1 MNVASYNQV
10 AQEGLFTKK
19 KTVEDLLATAQ
30 KKVSRL
36 KTVEDVDAKLQ
47 AVNESGKAVN
57 TTLKTMADAAKKRA
71 AGSMDDKEFKAAI
84 KEASST
90 IASPI
95 KTLYAKLGNVVESKA
110 GVTSDEIQAFQ
121 KYLSGLKKLLN
132 DRKKE
137 LAKASAAKESY
148 DDIEDPELRAILE
161 SLDAELS
168 DVEEACAPKK
178 KCKVTESEDEE
189 CDPDDKE
196 CKKDKEDKDE
206 EDDDSDES
214 DEDEEDEDEDD
225 SDDED
230 EDDDDDEEDSEEESC
245 KESVTFS
252 EDELNEYAASCESMM
267 NDDFD
272 FEVAEESVSEDSDI
286 LNANGTLKI

>member
-36 KTVEDVDAKLQ
+36 KTVEDIDAKLQ

-71 AGSMDDKEFKAAI
+71 AGSMDDKDFVAAI
-84 KEASST
+84 KDASKT

-110 GVTSDEIQAFQ
+110 SVTSDEIQAFQ

-137 LAKASAAKESY
+137 LAKASAANESY
-148 DDIEDPELRAILE
+148 DDIDDPEIRAIIE
-161 SLDAELS
+161 SLEAELS
-168 DVEEACAPKK
+168 DAEEACAPKK
-178 KCKVTESEDEE
+178 KCKATESEDEE
-189 CDPDDKE
+189 CDPDDEE
-196 CKKDKEDKDE
+196 CKKDKDE

-214 DEDEEDEDEDD
+214 DEDEEDDDE
-225 SDDED
+225 SDDD
-230 EDDDDDEEDSEEESC
+230 DDDDDDEEDSEEESC

-272 FEVAEESVSEDSDI
+272 FEVAEESVSESSDL
-286 LNANGTLKI
+286 LNADGTLKF

>member
-71 AGSMDDKEFKAAI
+71 AGSMDDKDFASAI
-84 KEASST
+84 KEASKT

-110 GVTSDEIQAFQ
+110 SVTSDEIQAFQ

-148 DDIEDPELRAILE
+148 DDIDDPEIRAIIE
-161 SLDAELS
+161 SLEAELS

-178 KCKVTESEDEE
+178 KCKVTESDDEE
-189 CDPDDKE
+189 CK
-196 CKKDKEDKDE
+196 KDE

-214 DEDEEDEDEDD
+214 DEDEEDEDEDE
-225 SDDED
+225 SD
-230 EDDDDDEEDSEEESC
+230 DDDDDEEDSEEESC

-272 FEVAEESVSEDSDI
+272 FEVAEESVSESSDL
-286 LNANGTLKI
+286 LNADGTLKF

>member
-84 KEASST
+84 KDASKS

-95 KTLYAKLGNVVESKA
+95 KTLYSKLGNVVESKA

-148 DDIEDPELRAILE
+148 EDIEDPELRAILE

-168 DVEEACAPKK
+168 DAEEACAPKK

-189 CDPDDKE
+189 CDPDDEE
-196 CKKDKEDKDE
+196 CKKDKDE
-206 EDDDSDES
+206 EDDYSDES
-214 DEDEEDEDEDD
+214 DEDEKDEDE

-230 EDDDDDEEDSEEESC
+230 DDDDDEEDSEEESC

-252 EDELNEYAASCESMM
+252 KDELNEYAASCESMM

-272 FEVAEESVSEDSDI
+272 FEVAEESVSESSDL
-286 LNANGTLKI
+286 LNADGTLKF

>member
-84 KEASST
+84 KDASKS

-95 KTLYAKLGNVVESKA
+95 KTLYSKLGNVVESKA

-168 DVEEACAPKK
+168 DAEEACAPKK

-189 CDPDDKE
+189 CDPDDEE
-196 CKKDKEDKDE
+196 CKKDKDE

-214 DEDEEDEDEDD
+214 DEDEEDEDEDE
-225 SDDED
+225 SDDE
-230 EDDDDDEEDSEEESC
+230 DDDDEEDSEEESC

-252 EDELNEYAASCESMM
+252 KDELNEYAASCESMM

-272 FEVAEESVSEDSDI
+272 FEVAAESVSESSDL
-286 LNANGTLKI
+286 LNADGTLKF

>member
-71 AGSMDDKEFKAAI
+71 AGSMDDKDFAAAI
-84 KEASST
+84 KEASKT

-110 GVTSDEIQAFQ
+110 SVTSDEIQAFQ

-148 DDIEDPELRAILE
+148 DDIDDPEIRAIIESLE
-161 SLDAELS
+161 SELS
-168 DVEEACAPKK
+168 DAEEACAPKK

-189 CDPDDKE
+189 C
-196 CKKDKEDKDE
+196 KKDKDE

-214 DEDEEDEDEDD
+214 DEDEEDEDEDE
-225 SDDED
+225 SDDE
-230 EDDDDDEEDSEEESC
+230 DDDEEDSEEESC
-245 KESVTFS
+245 KESVIFS

-272 FEVAEESVSEDSDI
+272 FEVAEESVSESSDL
-286 LNANGTLKI
+286 LNADGTLKF

>member
-84 KEASST
+84 KDASKS

-95 KTLYAKLGNVVESKA
+95 KTLYSKLGNVVENKA

-148 DDIEDPELRAILE
+148 EDIEDPELRAILE

-168 DVEEACAPKK
+168 DAEEACAPKKK

-189 CDPDDKE
+189 CDPDDEE
-196 CKKDKEDKDE
+196 CKKDKDE
-206 EDDDSDES
+206 EDDYSDES
-214 DEDEEDEDEDD
+214 DEDEKDEDE
-225 SDDED
+225 S
-230 EDDDDDEEDSEEESC
+230 DDEEDSEEESC

-252 EDELNEYAASCESMM
+252 KDELNEYAASCESMM

-272 FEVAEESVSEDSDI
+272 FEVAEESVSESSDL
-286 LNANGTLKI
+286 LNADGTLKF

>member
-71 AGSMDDKEFKAAI
+71 AGSMDDKDFAAAI
-84 KEASST
+84 KEASKS

-110 GVTSDEIQAFQ
+110 SVTSDEIQAFQ

-148 DDIEDPELRAILE
+148 EDIEDPDLRAILE

-168 DVEEACAPKK
+168 DAEEACAPKK

-189 CDPDDKE
+189 CDPDDEE
-196 CKKDKEDKDE
+196 CKKDKKDKDE
-206 EDDDSDES
+206 EDDDSNES
-214 DEDEEDEDEDD
+214 DEDEEDEDEDE
-225 SDDED
+225 SDD

-272 FEVAEESVSEDSDI
+272 FEVAEESVSESSDL
-286 LNANGTLKI
+286 LNADGTLKF

>member
-71 AGSMDDKEFKAAI
+71 AGSMDDKDFVAAI
-84 KEASST
+84 KEASKT

-110 GVTSDEIQAFQ
+110 SVTSDEIQAFQ

-137 LAKASAAKESY
+137 LTKASAAKESY
-148 DDIEDPELRAILE
+148 DDIDDPEIRAIIE
-161 SLDAELS
+161 SLNAELS
-168 DVEEACAPKK
+168 DAEEACTPKK
-178 KCKVTESEDEE
+178 KCKVTESDDEE
-189 CDPDDKE
+189 CDPDDEE
-196 CKKDKEDKDE
+196 CKKDKDE

-214 DEDEEDEDEDD
+214 DEDEKDEDDD

-230 EDDDDDEEDSEEESC
+230 EDDDDDDEEDSEEESC

-252 EDELNEYAASCESMM
+252 EDELNEYATSCESMM

-272 FEVAEESVSEDSDI
+272 FEVAEESVSEDSDV
-286 LNANGTLKI
+286 LNADGTLKV

>member
-71 AGSMDDKEFKAAI
+71 AGSMDDKDFAAAI
-84 KEASST
+84 KEASKT

-110 GVTSDEIQAFQ
+110 SVTSDEIQAFQ

-148 DDIEDPELRAILE
+148 DDIDDPEIRAIIE
-161 SLDAELS
+161 SLNAELS
-168 DVEEACAPKK
+168 DAEEACAPKK
-178 KCKVTESEDEE
+178 KCKVTESDDEE
-189 CDPDDKE
+189 CDPDDEE
-196 CKKDKEDKDE
+196 CKKDKED

-214 DEDEEDEDEDD
+214 DEDEEDEDEDE

-230 EDDDDDEEDSEEESC
+230 EDDDDEDSEEESC

-272 FEVAEESVSEDSDI
+272 VEVAEESVSEDSDL
-286 LNANGTLKI
+286 LNADGTLKI

>member
-71 AGSMDDKEFKAAI
+71 AGSMDDKEFAAAI
-84 KEASST
+84 KEASKS

-95 KTLYAKLGNVVESKA
+95 KTLYAKLGNVVESKVS
-110 GVTSDEIQAFQ
+110 VTSDEIQAFQ

-132 DRKKE
+132 DHKKE

-148 DDIEDPELRAILE
+148 EDIEDPELRAILE

-168 DVEEACAPKK
+168 DAEEACAPKK

-189 CDPDDKE
+189 CDPDDEE
-196 CKKDKEDKDE
+196 CKKDKKDKDK

-214 DEDEEDEDEDD
+214 DEDEEDEDEDE
-225 SDDED
+225 SDD

-245 KESVTFS
+245 KESITFS

-272 FEVAEESVSEDSDI
+272 FEVAEESVSESSNL
-286 LNANGTLKI
+286 LNADGTLKF

>member
-84 KEASST
+84 KDASKS

-110 GVTSDEIQAFQ
+110 SVTSDEIQAFQ

-148 DDIEDPELRAILE
+148 EDIEDPELRAILE

-168 DVEEACAPKK
+168 DAEEACTPKKK

-189 CDPDDKE
+189 CDPDDEE
-196 CKKDKEDKDE
+196 CKKDKDE

-214 DEDEEDEDEDD
+214 DEDEEDEDEDE
-225 SDDED
+225 SDDE
-230 EDDDDDEEDSEEESC
+230 DDDDEEDSEEESC

-272 FEVAEESVSEDSDI
+272 FEVAEESVSESSDL
-286 LNANGTLKI
+286 LNADGTLKF

>member
-71 AGSMDDKEFKAAI
+71 AGSMDDKDFAAAI
-84 KEASST
+84 KEASKT

-110 GVTSDEIQAFQ
+110 SVTSDEIQAFQ

-137 LAKASAAKESY
+137 LTKASAAKESY
-148 DDIEDPELRAILE
+148 DDIDDPEIRAIIE
-161 SLDAELS
+161 SLNAELS
-168 DVEEACAPKK
+168 DAEEACAPKK
-178 KCKVTESEDEE
+178 KCKATESDDEE
-189 CDPDDKE
+189 CDPDDEE
-196 CKKDKEDKDE
+196 CKKDKDE

-214 DEDEEDEDEDD
+214 DEDEKDDDDE

-230 EDDDDDEEDSEEESC
+230 DDDDDEEDSEEESC

-272 FEVAEESVSEDSDI
+272 FDVAEESVSEDSDL
-286 LNANGTLKI
+286 LNADGTLKI

>member
-57 TTLKTMADAAKKRA
+57 TTLKTMADASKKRA
-71 AGSMDDKEFKAAI
+71 AGSMDDKDFAAAI
-84 KEASST
+84 KEASKT

-110 GVTSDEIQAFQ
+110 SVTSDEIQAFQ

-148 DDIEDPELRAILE
+148 DDIDDPEIRAIIE
-161 SLDAELS
+161 SLEAELS

-178 KCKVTESEDEE
+178 KCKATESDDEE
-189 CDPDDKE
+189 CDPDDEE
-196 CKKDKEDKDE
+196 CKKDKDE

-214 DEDEEDEDEDD
+214 DEDEED
-225 SDDED
+225 DDESDD

-272 FEVAEESVSEDSDI
+272 FEVAEESVSESSDL
-286 LNANGTLKI
+286 LNADGTLKF

>member
-71 AGSMDDKEFKAAI
+71 AGSMDDKDFAAAI
-84 KEASST
+84 KEASKT

-110 GVTSDEIQAFQ
+110 SVTSDEIQAFQ

-148 DDIEDPELRAILE
+148 EDIEDPELRAILE

-168 DVEEACAPKK
+168 DAEEACAPKK

-189 CDPDDKE
+189 CDPDDEE
-196 CKKDKEDKDE
+196 CKKDKDE
-206 EDDDSDES
+206 EDDYSDES
-214 DEDEEDEDEDD
+214 DEDEEDEDE

-230 EDDDDDEEDSEEESC
+230 DDDDDEEDSEEESC

-252 EDELNEYAASCESMM
+252 EDELNEYADSCESMM

-272 FEVAEESVSEDSDI
+272 FEVAEESVSESSDL
-286 LNANGTLKI
+286 LNADGTLKF

>member
-84 KEASST
+84 KDASKS

-95 KTLYAKLGNVVESKA
+95 KTLYSKLGNVVESKA

-148 DDIEDPELRAILE
+148 EDIEDPELRAILE

-168 DVEEACAPKK
+168 DAEEACAPKKKK

-189 CDPDDKE
+189 CDPDDEE
-196 CKKDKEDKDE
+196 CKKDKDE
-206 EDDDSDES
+206 EDDYSDES
-214 DEDEEDEDEDD
+214 DEDEEDEDE
-225 SDDED
+225 SDD

-252 EDELNEYAASCESMM
+252 KDELNEYATSCESMM

-272 FEVAEESVSEDSDI
+272 FEVAEESVSESSDL
-286 LNANGTLKI
+286 LNADGTLKF

>member
-57 TTLKTMADAAKKRA
+57 TTLKTMADAAKKHA
-71 AGSMDDKEFKAAI
+71 AGSMDDKDFAAAI
-84 KEASST
+84 KEASKT

-110 GVTSDEIQAFQ
+110 SVTSDEIQAFQ

-137 LAKASAAKESY
+137 LTKASAANESY
-148 DDIEDPELRAILE
+148 DDIDDPEIRAIIE
-161 SLDAELS
+161 SLEAELS

-178 KCKVTESEDEE
+178 KCKATESDDEE
-189 CDPDDKE
+189 C
-196 CKKDKEDKDE
+196 KKDKDE

-214 DEDEEDEDEDD
+214 DEDEED
-225 SDDED
+225 DDESDD

-272 FEVAEESVSEDSDI
+272 FEVAEESVSESSDL
-286 LNANGTLKI
+286 LNADGTLKF

>member
-71 AGSMDDKEFKAAI
+71 AGSMDDKDFAAAI
-84 KEASST
+84 KEASKT

-110 GVTSDEIQAFQ
+110 SVTSDEIQAFQ

-148 DDIEDPELRAILE
+148 DDIDDPEIRAIIESLE
-161 SLDAELS
+161 SELS
-168 DVEEACAPKK
+168 DAEEACAPKK

-189 CDPDDKE
+189 CDPDDEE
-196 CKKDKEDKDE
+196 CKKDKDE

-214 DEDEEDEDEDD
+214 DEDEED
-225 SDDED
+225 DDES
-230 EDDDDDEEDSEEESC
+230 DDDDDEEDSEEESC

-272 FEVAEESVSEDSDI
+272 FEVAEESVSESSDL
-286 LNANGTLKI
+286 LNADGTLKF

>member
-84 KEASST
+84 KDASKS

-95 KTLYAKLGNVVESKA
+95 KTLYSKLGNVVENKA

-148 DDIEDPELRAILE
+148 EDIEDPELRAILE

-168 DVEEACAPKK
+168 DAEEACAPKK

-189 CDPDDKE
+189 CDPDDEE
-196 CKKDKEDKDE
+196 CKKDKDE

-214 DEDEEDEDEDD
+214 DEDEEDEDE

-230 EDDDDDEEDSEEESC
+230 DDDDDEEDSEEESC

-272 FEVAEESVSEDSDI
+272 FEVAEESVSESSDL
-286 LNANGTLKI
+286 LNADGTLKF

>member
-71 AGSMDDKEFKAAI
+71 AGSMDDKDFAAAI
-84 KEASST
+84 KEASKT

-110 GVTSDEIQAFQ
+110 SVTSDEIQAFQ

-137 LAKASAAKESY
+137 LSKASAAKESY
-148 DDIEDPELRAILE
+148 DDIDDPEIRAIIE
-161 SLDAELS
+161 SLNAELS
-168 DVEEACAPKK
+168 DAEEACAPKK
-178 KCKVTESEDEE
+178 KCKATESDDEE
-189 CDPDDKE
+189 CDPDDEE
-196 CKKDKEDKDE
+196 CKKDKED

-214 DEDEEDEDEDD
+214 DEDEKDDDD

-230 EDDDDDEEDSEEESC
+230 EDDDDDDEEDSEEESC

-272 FEVAEESVSEDSDI
+272 VEVAQESVSEDSDV
-286 LNANGTLKI
+286 LNADGTLKV

>member
-71 AGSMDDKEFKAAI
+71 AGSMDDKDFVAAI
-84 KEASST
+84 KEASKT

-110 GVTSDEIQAFQ
+110 SVTSDEIQAFQ

-137 LAKASAAKESY
+137 LAKASTAKESY
-148 DDIEDPELRAILE
+148 DDIDDPEIRAIIE
-161 SLDAELS
+161 SLNAELS
-168 DVEEACAPKK
+168 DAEEACAPKK
-178 KCKVTESEDEE
+178 KCKATESDDEE
-189 CDPDDKE
+189 CDPDDEE
-196 CKKDKEDKDE
+196 CKKDKED

-214 DEDEEDEDEDD
+214 DEDEEDEDEDE

-230 EDDDDDEEDSEEESC
+230 EDDDDEDSEEESC

-272 FEVAEESVSEDSDI
+272 VEVAEESVSEDSDL
-286 LNANGTLKI
+286 LNADGTLKI

>member
-71 AGSMDDKEFKAAI
+71 AGSMDDKDFAAAI
-84 KEASST
+84 KEASKT

-110 GVTSDEIQAFQ
+110 SVTSDEIQAFQ

-148 DDIEDPELRAILE
+148 DDIDDPEIRAIIE
-161 SLDAELS
+161 SLEAELS

-178 KCKVTESEDEE
+178 KCKATESDDEE
-189 CDPDDKE
+189 CDPDDEE
-196 CKKDKEDKDE
+196 CKKDKDE

-214 DEDEEDEDEDD
+214 DEDEED
-225 SDDED
+225 DDESDD

-272 FEVAEESVSEDSDI
+272 FEVAEESVSESSDL
-286 LNANGTLKI
+286 LNADGTLKF

>member
-84 KEASST
+84 KDASKS

-148 DDIEDPELRAILE
+148 EDIEDPELRAILE
-161 SLDAELS
+161 SLESELS
-168 DVEEACAPKK
+168 DAEEACAPKKK

-189 CDPDDKE
+189 CDPDDEE
-196 CKKDKEDKDE
+196 CKKDKDE
-206 EDDDSDES
+206 EDDYSDES
-214 DEDEEDEDEDD
+214 DEDEEDEDEDE
-225 SDDED
+225 SDDE
-230 EDDDDDEEDSEEESC
+230 DDDDEEDSEEESC

-252 EDELNEYAASCESMM
+252 EDELNEYADSCESMM

-272 FEVAEESVSEDSDI
+272 FEVAEESVSESSDL
-286 LNANGTLKI
+286 LNADGTLKF

>member
-71 AGSMDDKEFKAAI
+71 AGSMDDKEFAAAI
-84 KEASST
+84 KDASKA

-110 GVTSDEIQAFQ
+110 SVTSDEIQAFQ

-148 DDIEDPELRAILE
+148 EDIEDPELRAILE

-189 CDPDDKE
+189 CDPDDEE
-196 CKKDKEDKDE
+196 CKKDKKDKDE

-214 DEDEEDEDEDD
+214 DEEDEDEDE
-225 SDDED
+225 SDDE
-230 EDDDDDEEDSEEESC
+230 DDDEEDSEEESC

-272 FEVAEESVSEDSDI
+272 FEVAEESVSESSDL
-286 LNANGTLKI
+286 LNADGTLKF

>member
-84 KEASST
+84 KDASKS

-95 KTLYAKLGNVVESKA
+95 KTLYSKLGNVVESKA

-132 DRKKE
+132 DRKKD

-148 DDIEDPELRAILE
+148 EDIEDPELRAILE

-168 DVEEACAPKK
+168 DAEEACAPKKKK

-189 CDPDDKE
+189 CDPDDEE
-196 CKKDKEDKDE
+196 CKKDKDE

-214 DEDEEDEDEDD
+214 DEDEEDEDE

-230 EDDDDDEEDSEEESC
+230 DDDDDEEDSEEESC

-252 EDELNEYAASCESMM
+252 EDELNEYADSCESMM

-272 FEVAEESVSEDSDI
+272 FEVAEESVSESSDL
-286 LNANGTLKI
+286 LNADGTLKF

>member
-71 AGSMDDKEFKAAI
+71 AGSMDDKDFAAAI
-84 KEASST
+84 KEASKA

-110 GVTSDEIQAFQ
+110 SVTSDEIQAFQ

-148 DDIEDPELRAILE
+148 EDIEDPELRAILE

-168 DVEEACAPKK
+168 DAEEACAPKKKK

-189 CDPDDKE
+189 CDPDDEE
-196 CKKDKEDKDE
+196 CKKDKDE
-206 EDDDSDES
+206 EDDYSDES
-214 DEDEEDEDEDD
+214 DEDEEDEDEDE
-225 SDDED
+225 SDDE
-230 EDDDDDEEDSEEESC
+230 DDDDEEDSEEESC

-272 FEVAEESVSEDSDI
+272 FEVAEESVSESSDL
-286 LNANGTLKI
+286 LNADGTLKF

>member
-84 KEASST
+84 KDASKS

-95 KTLYAKLGNVVESKA
+95 KTLYSKLGNVVENKA

-148 DDIEDPELRAILE
+148 EDIEDPELRAILE

-168 DVEEACAPKK
+168 DAEEACAPKK

-189 CDPDDKE
+189 CDPDDEE
-196 CKKDKEDKDE
+196 CKKDKDE

-214 DEDEEDEDEDD
+214 DEDEEDEDEDE
-225 SDDED
+225 SDDE
-230 EDDDDDEEDSEEESC
+230 DDDDEEDSEEESC

-252 EDELNEYAASCESMM
+252 EDELNEYADSCESMM

-272 FEVAEESVSEDSDI
+272 FEVAEESVSESSDL
-286 LNANGTLKI
+286 LNADGTLKF

>member
-47 AVNESGKAVN
+47 AVNESGKSVN
-57 TTLKTMADAAKKRA
+57 TTLKTMAVAAKKRA
-71 AGSMDDKEFKAAI
+71 AGSMDDKDFAAAI
-84 KEASST
+84 KEASKT

-110 GVTSDEIQAFQ
+110 SVTSDEIQAFQ

-148 DDIEDPELRAILE
+148 DDIDDPEIRAIIESLE
-161 SLDAELS
+161 SELS
-168 DVEEACAPKK
+168 DAEEACAPKKK

-189 CDPDDKE
+189 CDPDDEE
-196 CKKDKEDKDE
+196 CKKDKDA
-206 EDDDSDES
+206 EDDYSDES
-214 DEDEEDEDEDD
+214 DEDEED
-225 SDDED
+225 
-230 EDDDDDEEDSEEESC
+230 DDDDDEEDSEEESC

-252 EDELNEYAASCESMM
+252 EDELNEYADSCESMM

-272 FEVAEESVSEDSDI
+272 FEVAEESASEDSDI
-286 LNANGTLKI
+286 LNADGTLKF

>member
-84 KEASST
+84 KDASKS

-95 KTLYAKLGNVVESKA
+95 KTLYSKLGNVVESKA

-148 DDIEDPELRAILE
+148 EDIEDPELRAILE

-168 DVEEACAPKK
+168 DAEEACAPKKKK

-189 CDPDDKE
+189 CDPDDEE
-196 CKKDKEDKDE
+196 CKKDKDE
-206 EDDDSDES
+206 EDDYSDES
-214 DEDEEDEDEDD
+214 DEDEEDEDE
-225 SDDED
+225 SDDE
-230 EDDDDDEEDSEEESC
+230 DDDEEDSEEESC

-272 FEVAEESVSEDSDI
+272 FEVAEESVSESSDL
-286 LNANGTLKI
+286 LNSDGTLKF

>member
-71 AGSMDDKEFKAAI
+71 AGSMDDKEFKATI
-84 KEASST
+84 KDASKS

-95 KTLYAKLGNVVESKA
+95 KTLYSKLGNVVESKA

-148 DDIEDPELRAILE
+148 EDIEDPELRAILE

-168 DVEEACAPKK
+168 DAEEACAPKK

-189 CDPDDKE
+189 CDPDDEE
-196 CKKDKEDKDE
+196 CKKDKDE

-214 DEDEEDEDEDD
+214 DEDDE
-225 SDDED
+225 
-230 EDDDDDEEDSEEESC
+230 DDDDEEDSEEESC

-286 LNANGTLKI
+286 LNADGTLKF

>member
-71 AGSMDDKEFKAAI
+71 AGSMDDKDFAAAI
-84 KEASST
+84 KEASKT

-110 GVTSDEIQAFQ
+110 SVTSDEIQAFQ

-137 LAKASAAKESY
+137 LAKASAANESY
-148 DDIEDPELRAILE
+148 DDIDDPEIRAIIESLE
-161 SLDAELS
+161 SELS
-168 DVEEACAPKK
+168 DAEEACAPKK
-178 KCKVTESEDEE
+178 KCKVTESDDEE
-189 CDPDDKE
+189 CE
-196 CKKDKEDKDE
+196 EDKDE

-214 DEDEEDEDEDD
+214 DEDEEDEDE

-230 EDDDDDEEDSEEESC
+230 DDDDDEEDSEEESC

-272 FEVAEESVSEDSDI
+272 FEVAEESVSESSDL
-286 LNANGTLKI
+286 LNADGTLKF

>member
-84 KEASST
+84 KDASKS

-95 KTLYAKLGNVVESKA
+95 KTLYSKLGNVVENKA

-148 DDIEDPELRAILE
+148 EDIEDPELRAILE

-168 DVEEACAPKK
+168 DAEESCAPKKK

-189 CDPDDKE
+189 CDPDDEE
-196 CKKDKEDKDE
+196 CKKDKDE
-206 EDDDSDES
+206 EDDYSDES
-214 DEDEEDEDEDD
+214 DEDEEDEDEDE
-225 SDDED
+225 SDDE
-230 EDDDDDEEDSEEESC
+230 DDDDEEDSEEESC
-245 KESVTFS
+245 KESITFS

-272 FEVAEESVSEDSDI
+272 FEVAEESVSESSDL
-286 LNANGTLKI
+286 LNADGTLKF

>member
-71 AGSMDDKEFKAAI
+71 AGSMDDKDFVAAI
-84 KEASST
+84 KEASKT

-110 GVTSDEIQAFQ
+110 SVTSDEIQAFQ

-137 LAKASAAKESY
+137 LTASAAKESY
-148 DDIEDPELRAILE
+148 DDIDDPEIRAIIE
-161 SLDAELS
+161 SLNAELS
-168 DVEEACAPKK
+168 DAEEACAPKK
-178 KCKVTESEDEE
+178 KCKVTESEDED
-189 CDPDDKE
+189 CDPDDEE
-196 CKKDKEDKDE
+196 CKKDKED

-214 DEDEEDEDEDD
+214 DEDEKDEDEDE

-230 EDDDDDEEDSEEESC
+230 EDDDDADEDSEEESC

-252 EDELNEYAASCESMM
+252 EDELTEYAASCESMM

-272 FEVAEESVSEDSDI
+272 VEVAEESVSEDSDL
-286 LNANGTLKI
+286 LNADGTLKI

>member
-84 KEASST
+84 KEASNT

-148 DDIEDPELRAILE
+148 EDIEDPELRAILE

-189 CDPDDKE
+189 CDPDDEE
-196 CKKDKEDKDE
+196 CKKDKKDEE

-214 DEDEEDEDEDD
+214 DEDEKDEDEDD

-230 EDDDDDEEDSEEESC
+230 EDDDDDDEEDSEEESC

-252 EDELNEYAASCESMM
+252 EDELNEYVTSCESMM

-272 FEVAEESVSEDSDI
+272 VEVAQESVSEDSDV
-286 LNANGTLKI
+286 LNADGTLKF

>member
-71 AGSMDDKEFKAAI
+71 AGSMDDKDFAAAI
-84 KEASST
+84 KEASKT

-110 GVTSDEIQAFQ
+110 SVTSDEIQAFQ
-121 KYLSGLKKLLN
+121 KYLSGLKKMLN

-148 DDIEDPELRAILE
+148 DDIDDPEIRAIIE
-161 SLDAELS
+161 SLNAELS
-168 DVEEACAPKK
+168 DAEEACAPKK
-178 KCKVTESEDEE
+178 KCKVTESDDEE
-189 CDPDDKE
+189 CDPDDEE
-196 CKKDKEDKDE
+196 CKKDKKDEE

-214 DEDEEDEDEDD
+214 DEDEKDDDDD

-230 EDDDDDEEDSEEESC
+230 EDEDDDDEEDSEEESC

-252 EDELNEYAASCESMM
+252 EDELKEYAASCESMM

-272 FEVAEESVSEDSDI
+272 FEVAQESVSEDSDV
-286 LNANGTLKI
+286 LNADGTLKI

>member
-71 AGSMDDKEFKAAI
+71 AGSMDDKDFAAAI
-84 KEASST
+84 KEASKS

-110 GVTSDEIQAFQ
+110 SVTSDEIQAFQ

-148 DDIEDPELRAILE
+148 EDIEDPELRAILE

-168 DVEEACAPKK
+168 DAEEACAPKKK

-189 CDPDDKE
+189 CDPDDEE
-196 CKKDKEDKDE
+196 CKKDKDE
-206 EDDDSDES
+206 EDDYSDES
-214 DEDEEDEDEDD
+214 DED
-225 SDDED
+225 
-230 EDDDDDEEDSEEESC
+230 DDDDDEEDSEEESC

-286 LNANGTLKI
+286 LNADGTLKF

>member
-84 KEASST
+84 KDASKS

-95 KTLYAKLGNVVESKA
+95 KTLYSKLGNVVENKA

-148 DDIEDPELRAILE
+148 EDIEDPELRAILE

-168 DVEEACAPKK
+168 DAEEACAPKK

-189 CDPDDKE
+189 CDPDDEE
-196 CKKDKEDKDE
+196 CKKDKDE
-206 EDDDSDES
+206 EDDYSDES
-214 DEDEEDEDEDD
+214 DEDEKDEDE

-230 EDDDDDEEDSEEESC
+230 DDDDDEEDSEEESC

-252 EDELNEYAASCESMM
+252 KDELNEYAASCESMM

-272 FEVAEESVSEDSDI
+272 FEVAEESVSESSDL
-286 LNANGTLKI
+286 LNADGTLKF